1 MKKKLDP
8 WTVSVRDLYYIKDDT
23 PLDVV
28 SVCRDGVVVIGRNS
42 DIDYI
47 ERSIVQNNGDRL
59 YGECEGSP
67 DWMDDLRDDCMEWER
82 RTSHSQRLGEYYS
95 EAYSFSKFEIESL
108 VGFCRKHE
116 LSYWIRTLEKDRN
129 RILITVKKPQ

>member
-23 PLDVV
+23 PLDVI

-59 YGECEGSP
+59 YGEFEGSP
-67 DWMDDLRDDCMEWER
+67 DWMDNLRDECMEWEQ
-82 RTSHSQRLGEYYS
+82 RTSYSQRLGEYYS
-95 EAYSFSKFEIESL
+95 EAYSFSRFEIESL

-129 RILITVKKPQ
+129 RILITVKKT